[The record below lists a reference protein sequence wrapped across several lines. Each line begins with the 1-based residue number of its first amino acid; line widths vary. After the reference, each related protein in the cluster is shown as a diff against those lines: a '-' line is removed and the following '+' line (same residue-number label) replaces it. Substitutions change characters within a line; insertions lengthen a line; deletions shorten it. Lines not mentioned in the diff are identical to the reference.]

1 MAEKPLQVR
10 HATDADITTVLGR
23 PDRTRGDL
31 HVGGGLRVDGV
42 VRGNISPNGEGS
54 TLIVAE
60 SGHVEGD
67 VAVTRARIDGRVTG
81 GLDIEEH
88 LDVSAGAIIEGDI
101 RYGSMSMEAG
111 ACINGAVRS
120 RHAGSDDA
128 NGA

>member
-42 VRGNISPNGEGS
+42 VRGNIAPNGKGS

-67 VAVTRARIDGRVTG
+67 ITVTRARIDGRVTG

-88 LDVSAGAIIEGDI
+88 LDVSAGATIEGDI
-101 RYGSMSMEAG
+101 LYGSMSMEAG

-120 RHAGSDDA
+120 RHAGLDDDSA
-128 NGA
+128 